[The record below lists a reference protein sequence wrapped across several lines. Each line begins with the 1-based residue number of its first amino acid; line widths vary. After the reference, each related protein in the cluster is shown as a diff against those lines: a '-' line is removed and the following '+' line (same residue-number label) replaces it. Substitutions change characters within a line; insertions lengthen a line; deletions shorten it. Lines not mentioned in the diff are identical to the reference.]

1 MGLLEL
7 GVRGLPIVTWLRPQ
21 GLVGWPAF
29 EYAETLVESTPDDH
43 CQTVGETMW
52 ISYTA
57 AGLVGVAWRW
67 SEISPGGVLI
77 SNPNDVT
84 TNLVLVDQDLQ
95 RLETAD
101 SIRAI
106 NGLLHSLEW
115 QAPVCDALI
124 SLARR

>member
-1 MGLLEL
+1 
-7 GVRGLPIVTWLRPQ
+7 
-21 GLVGWPAF
+21 
-29 EYAETLVESTPDDH
+29 
-43 CQTVGETMW
+43 MW

-67 SEISPGGVLI
+67 SEISPGVVLI